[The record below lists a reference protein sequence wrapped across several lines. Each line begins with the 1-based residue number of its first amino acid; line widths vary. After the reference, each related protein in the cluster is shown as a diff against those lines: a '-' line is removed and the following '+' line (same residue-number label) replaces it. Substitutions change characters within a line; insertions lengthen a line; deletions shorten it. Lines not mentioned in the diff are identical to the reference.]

1 MMRKPSE
8 YIAAAV
14 RNVRDRLMDDCRER
28 MTHGDRT
35 AMVTRASSFRRGEDE
50 VSDFGATE
58 AVRVL
63 ALASDFPDID
73 KGVGVTLGDTF
84 RVVTSVRTD
93 CAGASKYVGLSYPF
107 EKFAASVSGK
117 RGANVIHTPVMILAV
132 SNGKQTEYAD
142 GYAPVEVYSWTVAIH
157 AEEWLWDGEP
167 QIGDE
172 IRFDNTRL
180 KVAKVT
186 ALDGLFILNA
196 RSR

>member
-1 MMRKPSE
+1 MRKPSE

-35 AMVTRASSFRRGEDE
+35 AMVTRASNLRRGEDE

-63 ALASDFPDID
+63 ALASDFPGID
-73 KGVGVTLGDTF
+73 KGSGVMLGDTF

-107 EKFAASVSGK
+107 EKLAASVSGK
-117 RGANVIHTPVMILAV
+117 RGSNVMHTPVMILAV
-132 SNGKQTEYAD
+132 SNGKQTEYVD
-142 GYAPVEVYSWTVAIH
+142 GYAPVEVYSWTVAIP
-157 AEEWLWDGEP
+157 AKEWLWDGEP

-172 IRFDNTRL
+172 IRFANTRL

>member
-1 MMRKPSE
+1 MRKPSE
-8 YIAAAV
+8 YIVAAV

-35 AMVTRASSFRRGEDE
+35 AMVTRASNLRRGEDE

-63 ALASDFPDID
+63 ALASDFPGID
-73 KGVGVTLGDTF
+73 KGAGVTLGDTF

-117 RGANVIHTPVMILAV
+117 RGSNVMHTPVMILAV
-132 SNGKQTEYAD
+132 SNGKQTEYVD
-142 GYAPVEVYSWTVAIH
+142 GYAPVDVYSWTVAIP
-157 AEEWLWDGEP
+157 AKEWLWDGDP

-172 IRFDNTRL
+172 IRFANTRL

>member
-8 YIAAAV
+8 YIADAV

-73 KGVGVTLGDTF
+73 KGASVTLGDTF

-107 EKFAASVSGK
+107 EKFSASVSGK

>member
-1 MMRKPSE
+1 MRKPSE

-35 AMVTRASSFRRGEDE
+35 AMVTRASNLRRGEDE

-63 ALASDFPDID
+63 ALASDFPGID
-73 KGVGVTLGDTF
+73 KGAGVTLGDTF

-117 RGANVIHTPVMILAV
+117 RGSNVMHTPVMILAV
-132 SNGKQTEYAD
+132 SNGKQTEYVD
-142 GYAPVEVYSWTVAIH
+142 GYAPVEVYSWTVAIPTK
-157 AEEWLWDGEP
+157 EWLWDGEP

-172 IRFDNTRL
+172 IRFANTRL

>member
-1 MMRKPSE
+1 MLKPSQ
-8 YIAAAV
+8 YVAAAV
-14 RNVRDRLMDDCRER
+14 RKVRDHLMDDCRER
-28 MTHGDRT
+28 MTQGERT
-35 AMVTRASSFRRGEDE
+35 AIVTRASSLRKGEDE

-63 ALASDFPDID
+63 ALASDFPTID
-73 KGVGVTLGDTF
+73 KGAGVTLGDTF

-93 CAGASKYVGLSYPF
+93 VSGASKYIGLSYPF
-107 EKFAASVSGK
+107 ERFAASIFGK
-117 RGANVIHTPVMILAV
+117 RENAAMNMPVKILAV

-142 GYAPVEVYSWTVAIH
+142 GYAPIDVYSWTVAISVKDWIWES
-157 AEEWLWDGEP
+157 AP

-172 IRFDNTRL
+172 IRFNDKRV

-186 ALDGLFILNA
+186 ERDGLYILNA

>member
-1 MMRKPSE
+1 MRKPSE

-35 AMVTRASSFRRGEDE
+35 AMVTRASNLRRGEDE

-63 ALASDFPDID
+63 ALASDFPGID
-73 KGVGVTLGDTF
+73 KGAGVTLGDTF

-117 RGANVIHTPVMILAV
+117 RGSNVMHTPVMILAV
-132 SNGKQTEYAD
+132 SNGKQTEYVD
-142 GYAPVEVYSWTVAIH
+142 GYAPVDVYSWTVAIP
-157 AEEWLWDGEP
+157 AKEWLWDGDP

-172 IRFDNTRL
+172 IRFANTRL